1 MADRDLFAVI
11 AIDGEGG
18 TTLRAQLRAHHLAY
32 IERNKHRVALAGPF
46 LDDQRQ
52 PVGSLYLLAVDSEEQ
67 ARSFIA
73 SDPYCA
79 GNLFESVAVRPWR
92 LVIDNIHSD
101 AT

>member
-1 MADRDLFAVI
+1 M
-11 AIDGEGG
+11 
-18 TTLRAQLRAHHLAY
+18 RAQLRAHHLEY

-52 PVGSLYLLAVDSEEQ
+52 PVGSLYLLAVDSEKQ

-73 SDPYCA
+73 SDPYGA
-79 GNLFESVAVRPWR
+79 GDLFDSVTVRRWR

-101 AT
+101 AN